1 MTAQRRTT
9 GRGGPGRRSGARS
22 EWRWA
27 TSKQRRRLVRLVIIA
42 AGLLVILALVLSAM
56 PPLPVVGP
64 AQPADTS
71 APPQPGN

>member
-1 MTAQRRTT
+1 
-9 GRGGPGRRSGARS
+9 
-22 EWRWA
+22 
-27 TSKQRRRLVRLVIIA
+27 VIIA

-64 AQPADTS
+64 ARPADTS